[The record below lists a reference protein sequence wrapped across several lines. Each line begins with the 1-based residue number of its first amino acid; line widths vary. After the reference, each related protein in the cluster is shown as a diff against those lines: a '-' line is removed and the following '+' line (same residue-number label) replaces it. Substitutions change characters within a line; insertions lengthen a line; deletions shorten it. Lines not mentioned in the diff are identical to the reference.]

1 MRGFEKI
8 SFKEFKKIFGD
19 DKELYEEYLLPR
31 RASKNSAG
39 YDILAIKDYVIKP
52 KEILKIP
59 TGLKVRMQNDEVLLI
74 VVRSSMGFKYN
85 VRLTNQVGVIDSDY
99 YNNIDN
105 EGHFFVSLQNEGE
118 KDYIVKKGEAYAQ
131 GIFIKYLISDT
142 DTASEIRKG
151 GLGSTN
157 KRKDEENE

>member
-1 MRGFEKI
+1 MP
-8 SFKEFKKIFGD
+8 
-19 DKELYEEYLLPR
+19 Y
-31 RASKNSAG
+31 
-39 YDILAIKDYVIKP
+39 KDSYIIKP

-59 TGLKVRMQNDEVLLI
+59 TGLKVRMHYDEVLLI

-85 VRLTNQVGVIDSDY
+85 VRLTNQVGVIDSDF

-105 EGHFFVSLQNEGE
+105 EGHFFVSLQNEGD
-118 KDYIVKKGEAYAQ
+118 KDFVIKKGEAFAQ
-131 GIFIKYLISDT
+131 GIFIKYLISAD

-157 KRKDEENE
+157 KRKDDENE

>member
-131 GIFIKYLISDT
+131 GMFIKYLISD
-142 DTASEIRKG
+142 DDAASEIRKG

>member
-8 SFKEFKKIFGD
+8 SFEEFKKSFGD
-19 DKELYEEYLLPR
+19 DKKLYEEYLLPK

-39 YDILAIKDYVIKP
+39 YDLLAIKDYIIKP

-59 TGLKVRMQNDEVLLI
+59 TGLKVRMHYDEVLLI

-85 VRLTNQVGVIDSDY
+85 VRLTNQVGVIDSDF

-105 EGHFFVSLQNEGE
+105 EGHFFVSLQNEGD
-118 KDYIVKKGEAYAQ
+118 KDFVIKKGEAFAQ
-131 GIFIKYLISDT
+131 GIFIKYLISDD

-157 KRKDEENE
+157 KRKDDKNE

>member
-131 GIFIKYLISDT
+131 GIFIKYLISD
-142 DTASEIRKG
+142 DDAASEIRKG

>member
-118 KDYIVKKGEAYAQ
+118 KDYMVKKGEAYAQ